1 MAPRNLISVL
11 PSDVLL
17 QLHIRLVDSNFGEYS
32 EHSVWMLSLG
42 YEISKSSIHR
52 YGMENEE
59 QIRLS
64 VSASDKSSDE
74 IRLRCLE
81 LAERLIGASDND
93 SLFKKAD
100 ELLNWV
106 RAG

>member
-1 MAPRNLISVL
+1 MAPRNLVSVL

-17 QLHIRLVDSNFGEYS
+17 QLHMRLIDSNFGEYS
-32 EHSVWMLSLG
+32 EHAVWLLSLG
-42 YEISKSSIHR
+42 YKISKSSIHR

-64 VSASDKSSDE
+64 VLAPDRSSDE

-81 LAERLIGASDND
+81 LAERLIGASDSD

-106 RAG
+106 HAG